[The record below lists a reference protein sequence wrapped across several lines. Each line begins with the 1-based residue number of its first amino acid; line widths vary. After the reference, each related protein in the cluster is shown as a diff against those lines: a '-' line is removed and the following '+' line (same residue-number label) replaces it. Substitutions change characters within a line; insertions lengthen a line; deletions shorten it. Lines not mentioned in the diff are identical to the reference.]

1 MIAIEQALLYL
12 RESLANYVNDN
23 KVSKKIY
30 LKLRRGN
37 YKNEQDFVE
46 ELTEREVFY
55 LNKLLAQEMHYAKNN
70 DDQVRLSQ
78 LNEIYELLY

>member
-1 MIAIEQALLYL
+1 MSTIEQTLLYL

-37 YKNEQDFVE
+37 YKDERDFVE
-46 ELTEREVFY
+46 DLTEREVSY